1 MTYSPL
7 PRSVGQAHQARHL
20 LALPGDVTVD
30 EVEVLATSRF
40 TATRWDITPAGI
52 LPGDVT
58 SAPQGPR
65 AKGNAPGILRV
76 SRHATLT
83 GPFAPQGD
91 GFELGLPPG
100 IAMVFDVVCHRER
113 GEPPFSI
120 GDRDGI
126 GRAFAKGLPER
137 EEGRLVT
144 WLVAVARRLGG
155 SLRVD
160 VGGLWTSATASSGGP
175 GPRSGTGVVLTPDA
189 DVAVDMSVYSNVWL
203 EPEAALATVR
213 PLHSRTRLAT
223 EGEEWGGPP
232 AGIADRPLY
241 PGEKMDPER
250 RKELHAA
257 ADDFDIAA
265 LQGPQVLY
273 GYGLLIDLGV
283 DGIVVVEVAG
293 EEHLPPMLRGLPWT
307 ADGAVRYRVHW
318 EPPDQVEAN
327 QEQPGLEHRIARK
340 RAAELVARIAGRVQ
354 DAVGG
359 EIADEDEFLVDPADL

>member
-7 PRSVGQAHQARHL
+7 PRNAAQAHQARHL
-20 LALPGDVTVD
+20 LSVPGDVAVD
-30 EVEVLATSRF
+30 ELEVLATSRF
-40 TATRWDITPAGI
+40 TATRWDVTPAGI

-65 AKGNAPGILRV
+65 AKGNAPGVLRV

-83 GPFAPQGD
+83 GPYAPQGD
-91 GFELGLPPG
+91 GFDPGLPFG
-100 IAMVFDVVCHRER
+100 AAMVFDVVCHRER

-137 EEGRLVT
+137 EEGRLVA

-155 SLRVD
+155 ALRTD
-160 VGGLWTSATASSGGP
+160 VGGLWGPETAADPSV
-175 GPRSGTGVVLTPDA
+175 PRRGAGIVLTPDA
-189 DVAVDMSVYSNVWL
+189 EVAVDMSVYSSVWL
-203 EPEAALATVR
+203 EPEAALTTVR
-213 PLHSRTRLAT
+213 RLHSHTRLAT
-223 EGEEWGGPP
+223 EGREWGGPP
-232 AGIADRPLY
+232 EGIADRPLY
-241 PGEKMDPER
+241 PGEKMDPQR

-257 ADDFDIAA
+257 AEDFDIAA
-265 LQGPQVLY
+265 LQGPRVLH

-283 DGIVVVEVAG
+283 DGIVVVEIAG
-293 EEHLPPMLRGLPWT
+293 EEHLPPVLRGLPWT

-327 QEQPGLEHRIARK
+327 REEPGMEHRVARK
-340 RAAELVARIAGRVQ
+340 RAAELVARIAGRLQ
-354 DAVGG
+354 DVVGG